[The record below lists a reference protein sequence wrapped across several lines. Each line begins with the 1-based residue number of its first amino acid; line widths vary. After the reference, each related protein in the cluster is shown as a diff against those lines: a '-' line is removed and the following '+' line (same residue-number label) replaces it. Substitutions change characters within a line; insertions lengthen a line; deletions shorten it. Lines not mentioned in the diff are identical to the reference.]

1 VAIHEAMGAEVT
13 EQSIAA
19 QAAQRRADAAGENT
33 ERGRRHLRDLEPGSD
48 RGGLDSARPAGTEHA
63 RDQAA
68 RMHDSAASM
77 HDEAVRLG
85 IGDSDEHRRSA
96 ARHREAADAHRPHQ
110 GLHD

>member
-1 VAIHEAMGAEVT
+1 MS
-13 EQSIAA
+13 EQSTAA
-19 QAAQRRADAAGENT
+19 QAAQRRADTAGENS
-33 ERGRRHLRDLEPGSD
+33 ERGRRQLRDLEPGGA
-48 RGGLDSARPAGTEHA
+48 RGGPDTARPAGTEHA

-96 ARHREAADAHRPHQ
+96 ARHREAADSHRPADERPAGHHP
-110 GLHD
+110 HD